1 FYLFTVGIKG
11 SLWLLLA
18 ALVIGSGIGIYYYLR
33 VIFAMS
39 MKSPDADAV
48 AVRLSGVAKLVIC
61 SLIFIMLYLGILP
74 QSLIEY
80 LGSIF
85 V

>member
-1 FYLFTVGIKG
+1 M
-11 SLWLLLA
+11 LLA

-39 MKSPDADAV
+39 MKPADSDQTPAFS
-48 AVRLSGVAKLVIC
+48 ASLSLTAKLVI
-61 SLIFIMLYLGILP
+61 SLLIFIMLYLGVLP
-74 QSLIEY
+74 QQLMEY
-80 LGSIF
+80 LGSLA